1 MRTTLKIFALTV
13 VHVFLLGESLQAAE
27 PTVYQVFRP
36 IDLGETEV
44 APPRDIFVTMGSN
57 QGVKKG
63 TLLDVYRRISS
74 FDNLTQKH
82 MGDHM
87 IPVGRLRVIHS
98 DEGTAIARLDNLVSI
113 EKEPA
118 LLPQAVMIGDVV
130 RVAK

>member
-13 VHVFLLGESLQAAE
+13 VHFFLLGSRVQAGE
-27 PTVYQVFRP
+27 PTVYPVFRP
-36 IDLGETEV
+36 IDLGETQV
-44 APPRDIFVTMGSN
+44 APPRDIFITIGAN